1 MKKVGVVILIYCLLS
16 GCATMTGPDKAA
28 ASAAIL
34 DLTTTAIGGSQGC
47 TESNPLM
54 GKEIDATML
63 LTSASLSAGVGWALH
78 KWGKDRVTW
87 GYTGIRGAAGLH
99 NLTVIGGCGE

>member
-1 MKKVGVVILIYCLLS
+1 
-16 GCATMTGPDKAA
+16 
-28 ASAAIL
+28 
-34 DLTTTAIGGSQGC
+34 
-47 TESNPLM
+47 M

-63 LTSASLSAGVGWALH
+63 LTSAALSAGVGWALH